1 MAVPTI
7 VPTKFGP
14 ASQATAAQR
23 IAKVDKSGANRT
35 QVAVVSVPSGTASG
49 TVIGLVP
56 FRAGAS
62 LLRGSTS
69 IHIGNIGDGSFTAD
83 IGYVYNSASFTD
95 DPDAF
100 AAADT
105 AGRTGGFAT
114 LGATA
119 GLTWVAEADGWIA
132 VTTGGSSTDSTGNI
146 TAQVALT
153 YDVA

>member
-7 VPTKFGP
+7 IPTKFG
-14 ASQATAAQR
+14 SSATAANR
-23 IAKVDKSGANRT
+23 LAKVDKSGANRT
-35 QVAVVSVPSGTASG
+35 QSVSVSVPSGTASG

-62 LLRGSTS
+62 LVRGGTS
-69 IHIGNIGDGSFTAD
+69 VHFANIGDGSFTAD

-105 AGRTGGFAT
+105 AGRTGGYAT

-132 VTTGGSSTDSTGNI
+132 VTTGGSSTDATAAI
-146 TAQVALT
+146 TAQVELT
-153 YDVA
+153 YDLP

>member
-7 VPTKFGP
+7 IPTKYG
-14 ASQATAAQR
+14 SSATAAQR
-23 IAKVDKSGANRT
+23 FAKVDKSGASRI
-35 QVAVVSVPSGTASG
+35 QVGAVSVPSGTAAA
-49 TVIGLVP
+49 TVVGLVP
-56 FRAGAS
+56 FRAGAT
-62 LLRGSTS
+62 LVRGSTS
-69 IHIGNIGDGSFTAD
+69 VHFANIGDGSFTAD

-95 DPDAF
+95 DADAF

-132 VTTGGSSTDSTGNI
+132 VTTGGSTTDATGNI
-146 TAQVALT
+146 TFQVGLSYDGAL
-153 YDVA
+153 